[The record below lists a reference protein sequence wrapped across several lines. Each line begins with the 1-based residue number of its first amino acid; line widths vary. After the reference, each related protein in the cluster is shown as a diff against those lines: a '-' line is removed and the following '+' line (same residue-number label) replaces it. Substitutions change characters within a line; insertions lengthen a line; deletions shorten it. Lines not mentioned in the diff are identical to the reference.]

1 MKEDSI
7 QKYLS
12 TITEQYLKELYGNIE
27 SPNKN
32 NKSRKAKEKEIYA
45 DIGNKTLKRLTN
57 MKSFEEINQLKNILE
72 GKSEP
77 ENEEKVKNEFIFFD
91 KYGDKKQFIP
101 MEFKEMLNSGICE
114 KVLECKIGSS
124 IFTYVT
130 ANGLIPINRLL
141 NLIIES
147 GFDISKEELLKLLD
161 IRDYGF
167 KKENDIIYADYE
179 LKEHYEK
186 INLLKNKEQC
196 SYRVFSI
203 EEIEDHVDKYIEL
216 RKKLINT
223 LKKYLNKY
231 PDVIFII
238 ELDILFSDINE
249 KNFYDLIKERNIE
262 LTDKECKDL
271 YKIIKSISNKI
282 PKWLYNGYIHEED
295 IVKSTVMGMRTNEEK
310 RDLYLYYYLLING
323 IIKIDKLKELLE
335 KSNIEITEK
344 EIKEYFTKEEDFEI
358 EDNYIC
364 HTNIVDNNYIKIPLL
379 EEKEKMEYKVIDNVD
394 KLIIKIDKIK
404 KNIEDICHKY
414 NIKEDDKDELFLYIL
429 YGFYNKELLI
439 EVLEDSKTKL
449 SKEKLEKFYSELY
462 EQAKEIN
469 CWRLNGY
476 SKKESML
483 LNSIGTKKIGR
494 NDLCPCGSGLKY
506 KKCCGK

>member
-1 MKEDSI
+1 MKKNEL
-7 QKYLS
+7 QEYLS
-12 TITEQYLKELYGNIE
+12 TITDKYLKELYANIE
-27 SPNKN
+27 NPNKN
-32 NKSRKAKEKEIYA
+32 NKSRKSKEKEIYE
-45 DIGNKTLKRLTN
+45 DINKKVNQKLSNMTN
-57 MKSFEEINQLKNILE
+57 TEEVNKLKNILE
-72 GKSEP
+72 GKSTPKKEY
-77 ENEEKVKNEFIFFD
+77 ENKFIFFD

-101 MEFKEMLNSGICE
+101 IEFKEMLNSGICE
-114 KVLECKIGSS
+114 KILECKIEEC

-130 ANGLIPINRLL
+130 VNGLISINTLRRL
-141 NLIIES
+141 IEES
-147 GFDISKEELLKLLD
+147 GLYPTKEELITILNNSTFEFEVDNNIVYSDNQLIKSLN
-161 IRDYGF
+161 I
-167 KKENDIIYADYE
+167 E
-179 LKEHYEK
+179 
-186 INLLKNKEQC
+186 NLLKTKEQC
-196 SYRVFSI
+196 NYRVFSI
-203 EEIEDHVDKYIEL
+203 EEIEDHIDKYIEL

-223 LKKYLNKY
+223 LKRYLNKY

-238 ELDILFSDINE
+238 ELDTLFSDINE
-249 KNFYDLIKERNIE
+249 KNFYDTIKEQNIE

-282 PKWLYNGYIHEED
+282 PKILYNGYIHEED
-295 IVKSTVMGMRTNEEK
+295 IVKSTVMGKRTNEEK

-344 EIKEYFTKEEDFEI
+344 EIKEYFTKDEDFKI

-364 HTNIVDNNYIKIPLL
+364 HTNIVDNNYIKISLL
-379 EEKEKMEYKVIDNVD
+379 EEKEKMEYKVIDNLD
-394 KLIIKIDKIK
+394 KLTIKMDKIK
-404 KNIEDICHKY
+404 KNIEDICSNY
-414 NIKEDDKDELFLYIL
+414 NINEDDKDELFLYIL

-449 SKEKLEKFYSELY
+449 SKDKLEKFYSELY
-462 EQAKEIN
+462 EQSKEIN

-483 LNSIGTKKIGR
+483 LNNVGTKKIGR

>member
-1 MKEDSI
+1 MKKNEL
-7 QKYLS
+7 QEYLS
-12 TITEQYLKELYGNIE
+12 TITDKYLKELYANIE
-27 SPNKN
+27 NSNKN
-32 NKSRKAKEKEIYA
+32 NKSRKSKEKEIYE
-45 DIGNKTLKRLTN
+45 DINKKVNQKLSNMTN
-57 MKSFEEINQLKNILE
+57 TEEVNKLKNILE
-72 GKSEP
+72 GKSTP
-77 ENEEKVKNEFIFFD
+77 EKEYKNKFIFFD

-101 MEFKEMLNSGICE
+101 IEFKEMLNSGICE
-114 KVLECKIGSS
+114 RILECKIEKC

-141 NLIIES
+141 NLIRES
-147 GFDISKEELLKLLD
+147 GFDISKEELLKLD

-186 INLLKNKEQC
+186 IELLKTKEQC
-196 SYRVFSI
+196 NYRVFSI
-203 EEIEDHVDKYIEL
+203 EEIQGYINNYLKL

-223 LKKYLNKY
+223 LKKYLHKY

-238 ELDILFSDINE
+238 ELDTLFSDINE
-249 KNFYDLIKERNIE
+249 KSFYDTIKEQNIE

-282 PKWLYNGYIHEED
+282 PKILYNGYIHEEN
-295 IVKSTVMGMRTNEEK
+295 IVKSTVMGKQTNEEK
-310 RDLYLYYYLLING
+310 RNVYLYYYLLING

-335 KSNIEITEK
+335 KGNIEITEK
-344 EIKEYFTKEEDFEI
+344 EIKEYFTKDEDFKI

-364 HTNIVDNNYIKIPLL
+364 HTNIVDNNFIKIPLL
-379 EEKEKMEYKVIDNVD
+379 EEKQKMEYKVIDNLD
-394 KLIIKIDKIK
+394 KLTIKMEKIK
-404 KNIEDICHKY
+404 KNIEDICSNY
-414 NIKEDDKDELFLYIL
+414 NINEDDKDELFLYIL
-429 YGFYNKELLI
+429 YGFYNKDLLI
-439 EVLEDSKTKL
+439 EVLEDSNTRMSKDKL
-449 SKEKLEKFYSELY
+449 NKLYNELY
-462 EQAKEIN
+462 EQSKEIN

-483 LNSIGTKKIGR
+483 LISGETKKIGR

>member
-7 QKYLS
+7 QKYLG

-27 SPNKN
+27 SPNRN
-32 NKSRKAKEKEIYA
+32 NKSRKSKEKEIYA
-45 DIGNKTLKRLTN
+45 DIENKILKKLTN

-72 GKSEP
+72 GKSKLGL
-77 ENEEKVKNEFIFFD
+77 EKVKDKFIFFD

-101 MEFKEMLNSGICE
+101 MEFKEMLNSGICD
-114 KVLECKIGSS
+114 KVLECKIGRY

-141 NLIIES
+141 KLIIES
-147 GFDISKEELLKLLD
+147 GFDINKEELLKLLD
-161 IRDYGF
+161 TQDYGF

-179 LKEHYEK
+179 LKEYYEK
-186 INLLKNKEQC
+186 VELLKAKEQYN
-196 SYRVFSI
+196 YRVFSD
-203 EEIEDHVDKYIEL
+203 EEIEDYSNNLEL

-223 LKKYLNKY
+223 LKKYLKKY
-231 PDVIFII
+231 PGVIFII
-238 ELDILFSDINE
+238 EFDVLFSDINE
-249 KNFYDLIKERNIE
+249 KKIYDIIKEQNIE
-262 LTDKECKDL
+262 LTDKEYKDL
-271 YKIIKSISNKI
+271 YKVIKSISNKI
-282 PKWLYNGYIHEED
+282 PKWLYNGYVHEED
-295 IVKSTVMGMRTNEEK
+295 IVKSMAMGSTNEEK
-310 RDLYLYYYLLING
+310 RDLYIYYYLLING

-344 EIKEYFTKEEDFEI
+344 EIKGYLKEDEEFKI

-364 HTNIVDNNYIKIPLL
+364 HTNIIDNNYIKIPLID
-379 EEKEKMEYKVIDNVD
+379 EKAKMEYKVIDNLD
-394 KLIIKIDKIK
+394 KLTIKMDKIK

-414 NIKEDDKDELFLYIL
+414 NIKEDDKDELFIYIL

-462 EQAKEIN
+462 EQSKEIN

-483 LNSIGTKKIGR
+483 LNNVEIKKIGR

>member
-1 MKEDSI
+1 MKEESI

-12 TITEQYLKELYGNIE
+12 TITDKYLKELYANIE
-27 SPNKN
+27 NPNKN
-32 NKSRKAKEKEIYA
+32 NKSRKSKEKEIYE
-45 DIGNKTLKRLTN
+45 DINKKVNQKLSNMTN
-57 MKSFEEINQLKNILE
+57 TEEVNKLKNILE
-72 GKSEP
+72 GKSTP
-77 ENEEKVKNEFIFFD
+77 EKEYENKFIFFD
-91 KYGDKKQFIP
+91 KYGDKRQFIP
-101 MEFKEMLNSGICE
+101 IEFKEILNSGICE
-114 KVLECKIGSS
+114 KLLECKIENG

-130 ANGLIPINRLL
+130 ANGLIPVNRLL
-141 NLIIES
+141 KLIRES

-167 KKENDIIYADYE
+167 KKENDIIYANYE
-179 LKEHYEK
+179 LKEHYEE
-186 INLLKNKEQC
+186 IELLKTKEQYN
-196 SYRVFSI
+196 YRVFSI
-203 EEIEDHVDKYIEL
+203 EEIEDYVDKYIEL

-223 LKKYLNKY
+223 LKKYLKKY
-231 PDVIFII
+231 PDVILTI
-238 ELDILFSDINE
+238 ELDMLFVGINE
-249 KNFYDLIKERNIE
+249 KKIYDLIKERNIE
-262 LTDKECKDL
+262 LTGKECKDL
-271 YKIIKSISNKI
+271 YKIIKSISNRI

-295 IVKSTVMGMRTNEEK
+295 VIKNTVIGKQTKEEK
-310 RDLYLYYYLLING
+310 RNTYLYYYLLING

-344 EIKEYFTKEEDFEI
+344 EIKEYFIKDEDFKI

-364 HTNIVDNNYIKIPLL
+364 HTNIIDNNYIKIPLL
-379 EEKEKMEYKVIDNVD
+379 EEKQKMEYKVIDNLD
-394 KLIIKIDKIK
+394 KLTIKMDKIK
-404 KNIEDICHKY
+404 KNIEDICSNY
-414 NIKEDDKDELFLYIL
+414 NIKKDDKDELFLYIL
-429 YGFYNKELLI
+429 YGFYNEELLI

-449 SKEKLEKFYSELY
+449 SKDKLNKLYNELY

-483 LNSIGTKKIGR
+483 LNNVGTKKIGR